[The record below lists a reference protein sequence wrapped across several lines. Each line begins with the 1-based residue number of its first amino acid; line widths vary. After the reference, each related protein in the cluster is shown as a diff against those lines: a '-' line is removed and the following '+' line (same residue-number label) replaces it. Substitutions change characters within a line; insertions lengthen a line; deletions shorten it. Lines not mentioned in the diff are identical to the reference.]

1 MYFKLQLFFFRKFRV
16 WFLDWTI
23 FCHTLFIS
31 WLNFELLESHSKIGD
46 MSDMHV
52 VQIGRR
58 WIGLR
63 ILKKKSIMK
72 VAKIGIAHKSSQ
84 SCFLFKSTILQVK
97 NLESDLIN
105 FQIHLKLRVKYIF
118 FIFSRAFCPIN
129 ILVLTLTNL
138 VPLYLLWPP

>member
-1 MYFKLQLFFFRKFRV
+1 MN
-16 WFLDWTI
+16 
-23 FCHTLFIS
+23 S
-31 WLNFELLESHSKIGD
+31 ELLESHSKIGD
-46 MSDMHV
+46 MSNMHV
-52 VQIGRR
+52 VQRLSENVFQIGRR

-105 FQIHLKLRVKYIF
+105 FEIHLKLRVK
-118 FIFSRAFCPIN
+118 
-129 ILVLTLTNL
+129 
-138 VPLYLLWPP
+138 